1 MAEKFMENERKALE
15 KFLRREMPVIA
26 GRMAQDHFQ
35 NNFRLGGFVNGG
47 LHPWPKSKRLS
58 SGGTGAAGNYGTLLS
73 ERKVLFKSI
82 KYIPADYRV
91 KISNDVVYAPIHNWG
106 DTVHPAVTDKMR
118 KWAWRQFYKSAG
130 IRKNASKKTR
140 ASRLKEAAANPQ
152 AQMWKGL
159 ALTRKK
165 RLSIRIPQRQFIGES
180 EELNEKIEKK
190 ITEKI
195 FNILTS

>member
-1 MAEKFMENERKALE
+1 MPEKFMEKERKALE

-130 IRKNASKKTR
+130 IEKNEGVAVEGSRRQPAGTDVERTRPHPEKETEHTHSTTAVYRGERGTQRENRKENH
-140 ASRLKEAAANPQ
+140 
-152 AQMWKGL
+152 
-159 ALTRKK
+159 
-165 RLSIRIPQRQFIGES
+165 
-180 EELNEKIEKK
+180 
-190 ITEKI
+190 
-195 FNILTS
+195 

>member
-1 MAEKFMENERKALE
+1 MEKERKALE
-15 KFLRREMPVIA
+15 KFLCREMPVIA
-26 GRMAQDHFQ
+26 GQMAKDHFQ
-35 NNFRLGGFVNGG
+35 DNFRLGGFVNGG
-47 LHPWPKSKRLS
+47 LHPWPKAKRLS
-58 SGGTGAAGNYGTLLS
+58 SGGTGAAGKYDTLLS
-73 ERKVLFKSI
+73 GRNHLFKSI
-82 KYIPADYRV
+82 KYIPSDYRV
-91 KISNDVVYAPIHNWG
+91 KISNDVIYAPVHNWG

-165 RLSIRIPQRQFIGES
+165 KLSISIPQRQFIGES
-180 EELNEKIEKK
+180 EEINETIEKR

>member
-1 MAEKFMENERKALE
+1 MAEKFMEKERKALE

-47 LHPWPKSKRLS
+47 LHPWPKAKRLS

-130 IRKNASKKTR
+130 IRKNAS
-140 ASRLKEAAANPQ
+140 APRLKEAAANPQ

-159 ALTRKK
+159 ALTRK
-165 RLSIRIPQRQFIGES
+165 R
-180 EELNEKIEKK
+180 N
-190 ITEKI
+190 
-195 FNILTS
+195 